1 MFYEESKKV
10 EKRISDEIQS
20 CHHINIYIYIYIK
33 FKLWL
38 VFQRRKIEESIYL
51 SLDYLSRLE
60 FVRSISNKSYPA

>member
-20 CHHINIYIYIYIK
+20 CHHINIYIYIK

-38 VFQRRKIEESIYL
+38 VFQRKKIEESIYL